1 MMDVL
6 PEPTSPLRAHG
17 HEVSK
22 RLWKHRGNKK
32 RCDRFRADAQGTNGR
47 IRSTHALMQWLSLRE
62 PTNGRPYSSLSAT
75 TVLSMQAVRGACT
88 MCMTVGAVGG

>member
-1 MMDVL
+1 VMSSDSANRHLRFAHMD
-6 PEPTSPLRAHG
+6 G

-22 RLWKHRGNKK
+22 TADARWKHRGNRK
-32 RCDRFRADAQGTNGR
+32 RCGRFRANAQGTTAR

-75 TVLSMQAVRGACT
+75 LATVMQAVRGACIH
-88 MCMTVGAVGG
+88 VH